1 MTQFKLIFIDRLF
14 IFSLALSKLLFHLF
28 TNTNYGFHR
37 DEFLY
42 LDQGNHLGWG
52 FMEVPPFTPLIGK
65 ITTIVLGDSL
75 FAVRFLPAVVGAL
88 SVIIICMMVK
98 ELGGKGWAIL
108 FACTAFIF
116 SPAFLRSNT
125 LFQPVFFNQFWW
137 LLSAFLLVKLVNSEK
152 SKYWYFLGLVAG
164 LGFLTK
170 YAIVFFLFAI
180 FLALLFSPQRK
191 WLTKKHLWL
200 GVGLAFLIALP
211 NLLWQWQH
219 QWPVV
224 HHMSDLARTQL
235 VNVEPAGFLI
245 DQLTMQLAGL
255 LVWIPGVIWFLRRT
269 KYRFLG
275 LSFLF
280 LLTILLL
287 SSGKS
292 YYTLGAY
299 TMLMAAGGLAL
310 EQFFKDK
317 KPFLKYALLVLILIP
332 NLFILPMG
340 LPVLSIEKMKNYSA
354 SLSNFGFENR
364 WEDGKIYDL
373 PQDYA
378 DMFGW
383 EEMAQI
389 VAEVYHGLSPEEKK
403 NCNIYG
409 GGYSHAGVLNYY
421 REKYDLPETMS
432 FSSSYILWVPDS
444 IHFERQIMVDDV
456 FQTSSSWFNN
466 MVLVDSIQNP
476 NAREPGYVYFR
487 DNPKINVDSIWSVMV
502 KERRAWE

>member
-1 MTQFKLIFIDRLF
+1 
-14 IFSLALSKLLFHLF
+14 
-28 TNTNYGFHR
+28 
-37 DEFLY
+37 
-42 LDQGNHLGWG
+42 
-52 FMEVPPFTPLIGK
+52 
-65 ITTIVLGDSL
+65 
-75 FAVRFLPAVVGAL
+75 
-88 SVIIICMMVK
+88 
-98 ELGGKGWAIL
+98 
-108 FACTAFIF
+108 
-116 SPAFLRSNT
+116 
-125 LFQPVFFNQFWW
+125 
-137 LLSAFLLVKLVNSEK
+137 
-152 SKYWYFLGLVAG
+152 
-164 LGFLTK
+164 
-170 YAIVFFLFAI
+170 
-180 FLALLFSPQRK
+180 
-191 WLTKKHLWL
+191 
-200 GVGLAFLIALP
+200 
-211 NLLWQWQH
+211 
-219 QWPVV
+219 
-224 HHMSDLARTQL
+224 
-235 VNVEPAGFLI
+235 
-245 DQLTMQLAGL
+245 
-255 LVWIPGVIWFLRRT
+255 
-269 KYRFLG
+269 
-275 LSFLF
+275 
-280 LLTILLL
+280 
-287 SSGKS
+287 
-292 YYTLGAY
+292 
-299 TMLMAAGGLAL
+299 MLMAAGGLAL